1 MNTKENHYKKVSTT
15 NIQITVQV
23 AHDRQTEN
31 QMKALKSAPRKKD
44 VGSAKTERERQTGRY
59 SYRSP

>member
-1 MNTKENHYKKVSTT
+1 MNTKEYHYKKVSTT

-31 QMKALKSAPRKKD
+31 RMKALKSAPRKKD
-44 VGSAKTERERQTGRY
+44 VGSAKTE
-59 SYRSP
+59 